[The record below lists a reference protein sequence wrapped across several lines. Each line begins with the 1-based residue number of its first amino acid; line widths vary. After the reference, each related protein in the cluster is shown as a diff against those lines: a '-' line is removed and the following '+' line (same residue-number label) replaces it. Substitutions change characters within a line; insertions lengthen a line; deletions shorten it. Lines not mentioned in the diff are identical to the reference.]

1 MFDGRGPLAL
11 RLALRHVL
19 LEAESGCLVA
29 ELLDGADRWRVSG
42 N

>member
-19 LEAESGCLVA
+19 HEAESGCLVA